1 MGWNATLKNFL
12 IYESFDM
19 ESYPLKY
26 LCIVK
31 MSHFQQFN
39 DWSRKLEDL

>member
-1 MGWNATLKNFL
+1 MGLNATLTIFL

-19 ESYPLKY
+19 ESYSLKY
-26 LCIVK
+26 LCNVK